1 MASMMQQRSV
11 WTKCFLLFLS
21 PCKKNTKNRCEMFPC
36 RYNSRVKI
44 LLIKFIEC
52 SYIWFHRVS
61 EKYQK
66 PLLLKSD
73 PIGGQFGLFQL
84 FWWCNKWIP
93 EIQPAANNVYNNNA
107 LNKKKVSQP
116 LTGLKASR
124 CHDESH
130 SPSAMSE
137 QSELGGEALRC
148 SELSAPLGLFR
159 LTRWPSEEQQL
170 LSCLSWIGEVLKLR
184 SSWDG
189 TLQSHGVTREDSEFV
204 STCRKFFISDT
215 VSGKSSNSQD
225 LLLQK
230 LI

>member
-107 LNKKKVSQP
+107 LNKKKSESASDRFKSLP
-116 LTGLKASR
+116 LSR
-124 CHDESH
+124 WV
-130 SPSAMSE
+130 P
-137 QSELGGEALRC
+137 QSLCNECAVWAGRRGAAVLRAFC
-148 SELSAPLGLFR
+148 SSR
-159 LTRWPSEEQQL
+159 
-170 LSCLSWIGEVLKLR
+170 
-184 SSWDG
+184 
-189 TLQSHGVTREDSEFV
+189 
-204 STCRKFFISDT
+204 FI
-215 VSGKSSNSQD
+215 
-225 LLLQK
+225 
-230 LI
+230 

>member
-36 RYNSRVKI
+36 RSNSRVKI

-107 LNKKKVSQP
+107 LNKKKKVSQP

-130 SPSAMSE
+130 SPSAMSV

-148 SELSAPLGLFR
+148 SELSAPPGLFR
-159 LTRWPSEEQQL
+159 LTRWPWEEQQL
-170 LSCLSWIGEVLKLR
+170 LSCLSWSRWSIEVRIILR
-184 SSWDG
+184 RHAAK
-189 TLQSHGVTREDSEFV
+189 SHCHTGRLWV
-204 STCRKFFISDT
+204 C
-215 VSGKSSNSQD
+215 
-225 LLLQK
+225 LYL
-230 LI
+230 